1 MGDSSKIVETAT
13 YQYEANTIIA
23 EGIIE
28 GAINKTSLEEIGK
41 HENID
46 ENSDVQV
53 THTKKAEEDA
63 YPNTPIES
71 ETPKSKKYPSRR
83 ISRRKTIRSIL
94 KTPKKKKES
103 KKPTKTETAQN
114 KSNWG
119 LLRQKT
125 LS

>member
-1 MGDSSKIVETAT
+1 MGDSSKIVETDT

-71 ETPKSKKYPSRR
+71 ETAKSEKVPFKEDKSKK
-83 ISRRKTIRSIL
+83 
-94 KTPKKKKES
+94 
-103 KKPTKTETAQN
+103 N
-114 KSNWG
+114 D
-119 LLRQKT
+119 
-125 LS
+125 

>member
-1 MGDSSKIVETAT
+1 MADVRSWRVAEMGDSSKIVETDT

-63 YPNTPIES
+63 YQIHLS
-71 ETPKSKKYPSRR
+71 RVRLLSPKS
-83 ISRRKTIRSIL
+83 
-94 KTPKKKKES
+94 
-103 KKPTKTETAQN
+103 
-114 KSNWG
+114 
-119 LLRQKT
+119 T
-125 LS
+125 LQGG